1 MDLDLILKAIYYLIY
16 KGVKEIYK
24 KCVINEG
31 RSEKKDKNKNV
42 HFSGPGPANCKKRD
56 LLHIWCGER

>member
-1 MDLDLILKAIYYLIY
+1 MNLDLNLKAIYYLIY

-42 HFSGPGPANCKKRD
+42 HFS
-56 LLHIWCGER
+56 